1 MKKAKESKNNVIFKI
16 IRIVLICLLITAILI
31 LGLYKLVTYQWQD
44 EPKEYSA
51 NNQYITAF
59 GETMVSAHRAGKS
72 LFPQGTM
79 MAFEGCVN
87 SEEFET
93 DIFEFDVHITADDQL
108 IILHDNILDEVSD
121 AVEYF
126 GKSENYPENYTYEEI
141 RQLNLGEFFK
151 DKDGE
156 TPYNGLRGDNIPDT
170 LRAVRVS
177 DALSYLEKSGGYY
190 YSIEIKNSGELGLK
204 AADILYDILTD
215 MKLLDRVIVASFN
228 RDVISHLEENYPDL
242 TRTAV
247 NVEVVK
253 LYIDSLFD
261 IERPEGYYKFNVLQ
275 VPPDRYIVNLGT
287 PKLINYA
294 HKNNIAVQYWTIN
307 DPERMLFLKSIGTDC
322 IITDVPDLAY
332 EVLTEQI
339 ERFI

>member
-1 MKKAKESKNNVIFKI
+1 MKRTKESKNNIILKI
-16 IRIVLICLLITAILI
+16 IKIVLICLLITGLLV

-44 EPKEYSA
+44 EPKEYPA
-51 NNQYITAF
+51 TNQYITEL
-59 GETMVSAHRAGKS
+59 GDTLVSAHRAGKS

-93 DIFEFDVHITADDQL
+93 DIFEFDVHITADEEL

-121 AVEYF
+121 AVEHF
-126 GKSENYPENYTYEEI
+126 GKAENYPENYTYEEI
-141 RQLNLGEFFK
+141 RQLNLGEYFK

-156 TPYNGLRGDNIPDT
+156 TPYKGLRGNDIPDT
-170 LRAVRVS
+170 LRAVRVR

-204 AADILYDILTD
+204 AADILYEILTD

-253 LYIDSLFD
+253 LYINSLFD
-261 IERPEGYYKFNVLQ
+261 IDRPEGYYKFDVLQ

-307 DPERMLFLKSIGTDC
+307 DPERMTFLQSIGTDG
-322 IITDVPDLAY
+322 IITDIPDLAY
-332 EVLTEQI
+332 EVLTGQI
-339 ERFI
+339 EK